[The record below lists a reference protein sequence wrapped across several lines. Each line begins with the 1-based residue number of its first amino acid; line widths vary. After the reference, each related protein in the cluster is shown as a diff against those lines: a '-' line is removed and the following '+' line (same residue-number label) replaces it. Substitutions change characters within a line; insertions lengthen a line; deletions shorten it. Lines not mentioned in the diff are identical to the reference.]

1 MSFWPQQLNFA
12 LWCATTGCGVSRD
25 MLFPSSLNLTPQI
38 RSFYLFHVYFTVRHI
53 LYEMC
58 GIQSFS
64 ALPDDPTFNQKDNK
78 YNVASYERI
87 CGDFGIDPN
96 SDFRFKRGANHG
108 LGKVFIYVTR
118 AGPVATGMSY
128 PSDKAKFSDEGGNA
142 SDGNAAYFIRNDD
155 GATKQFEHF
164 VPNHAQ
170 GLTPEGLARINQ
182 SIEAFC
188 YCILGAQADSRT
200 SILGSD
206 GSNRNTQKDFREL
219 IEDAIINT
227 DPAKKYHK
235 ISNGHR

>member
-1 MSFWPQQLNFA
+1 
-12 LWCATTGCGVSRD
+12 
-25 MLFPSSLNLTPQI
+25 
-38 RSFYLFHVYFTVRHI
+38 
-53 LYEMC
+53 MC

-227 DPAKKYHK
+227 DPAKSTTRYQTVIDKTKTRLDFAVARRAWLMPSRMIINTESIVGNNNYLVTAK
-235 ISNGHR
+235 ESEGV